1 MHSISHTD
9 ETLDL
14 TYGGRH
20 CRESIPKYQMPA
32 RGMPPDNAYQL
43 VADELQ
49 FDANAALNVASF
61 VNTWMEP
68 QADRLMQMTMGKNL
82 IDQEEYPQTTNIA
95 KRVLSMVAHL
105 FHAPAASEAVG
116 CITSGSSEA
125 LMLAFLAH
133 HRAWTLRR
141 RAQGLDTA
149 RPNMIFGAD
158 AHTCLEKCAAY
169 FDIEARILPMTAKRR
184 TLHAKEVAAAIDER
198 TVAVCAIL
206 GTTFTGQLDDIAGI
220 NNLLAT
226 IEAERNWRIPLH
238 IDAASGGFV
247 LPFTEPDYAWDFRLS
262 HVRSINVSNHKFG
275 LVYPGMGTLIF
286 REKSDIPE
294 ELIFHIN
301 YLGGDMPNFSL
312 NFSRPSGQVVAQYY
326 NMLRL
331 GHEGYCNV
339 MRTIMSNARY
349 LAARLREMDSF
360 SLLGAAEHV
369 PVVVARAT
377 DPETL
382 NVMKLADRPQTIRL
396 GGTRLHLAQKCSGN
410 QSVAFRGTR
419 ESQSPHGGCPRGRY
433 PAHARKT
440 GTQART
446 CGASTSQGERQ
457 RRQTHL
463 LI

>member
-1 MHSISHTD
+1 MKPSTSPTADATAARVFLNIKCRRGACRQTTHISW
-9 ETLDL
+9 
-14 TYGGRH
+14 
-20 CRESIPKYQMPA
+20 
-32 RGMPPDNAYQL
+32 

-141 RAQGLDTA
+141 RAQGLDTS

-169 FDIEARILPMTAKRR
+169 FDIEARIIPMTAKRR
-184 TLHAKEVAAAIDER
+184 TLHADDVAAAIDER

-206 GTTFTGQLDDIAGI
+206 GTTFTGQIDDIAGI
-220 NNLLAT
+220 NTLLGG
-226 IEAERNWRIPLH
+226 IEAERKWHIPLH

-247 LPFTEPDYAWDFRLS
+247 LPFTQPDYVWDFRLD
-262 HVRSINVSNHKFG
+262 HVRSVNVSNHKFG

-339 MRTIMSNARY
+339 MQTIMSNARY
-349 LAARLREMDSF
+349 LAARLREMDVF
-360 SLLGAAEHV
+360 TLLGAAEHV

-377 DPETL
+377 DPQAVD
-382 NVMKLADRPQTIRL
+382 VMKLAADLRQYGWVVPAYTLPKNAQEIKALRFVVRENLSRHMVDVLLDDISRTLGKPVLKPDRSRHPHAKADEGGDRPI
-396 GGTRLHLAQKCSGN
+396 C
-410 QSVAFRGTR
+410 
-419 ESQSPHGGCPRGRY
+419 
-433 PAHARKT
+433 
-440 GTQART
+440 
-446 CGASTSQGERQ
+446 
-457 RRQTHL
+457 
-463 LI
+463 

>member
-1 MHSISHTD
+1 MHRIKHTD

-32 RGMPPDNAYQL
+32 KGMPPDNAYQL

-68 QADRLMQMTMGKNL
+68 QADRLMQMTMNKNL
-82 IDQEEYPQTTNIA
+82 IDQEEYPQTTDIA
-95 KRVLSMVAHL
+95 KRVLSMVANM
-105 FHAPAASEAVG
+105 FHAAASPEAVG
-116 CITSGSSEA
+116 CITAGSSEA

-133 HRAWTLRR
+133 HRTWTLNR
-141 RAQGLDTA
+141 RAQGKDTS

-169 FDIEARILPMTAKRR
+169 FDIEARIVPMTATRR
-184 TLHAKEVAAAIDER
+184 TLHADDVAHAIDER

-206 GTTFTGQLDDIAGI
+206 GTTFTGQIDDIAGI
-220 NNLLAT
+220 NDLVAKL
-226 IEAERNWRIPLH
+226 EKERQWHIPLH

-247 LPFTEPDYAWDFRLS
+247 LPFTDPDYAWDFRLS

-286 REKSDIPE
+286 REKRDIPE

-312 NFSRPSGQVVAQYY
+312 NFSRPSGQIVTQYY

-331 GHEGYCNV
+331 GHEGYRNI
-339 MRTIMSNARY
+339 MQTIMSNARY
-349 LAARLREMDSF
+349 LATRLREMDTF
-360 SLLGAAEHV
+360 TLIGAAEHL
-369 PVVVARAT
+369 PVVVARAK
-377 DPETL
+377 DPDAVD
-382 NVMKLADRPQTIRL
+382 VMKLAAELRQFGWVVPAYTLPKNAEAIKALRF
-396 GGTRLHLAQKCSGN
+396 
-410 QSVAFRGTR
+410 VVR
-419 ESQSPHGGCPRGRY
+419 ENLSRHMIDVLVGDV
-433 PAHARKT
+433 
-440 GTQART
+440 ART
-446 CGASTSQGERQ
+446 LGKPMPQAT
-457 RRQTHL
+457 THEHRARPKAEGGGKRP
-463 LI
+463 IC

>member
-1 MHSISHTD
+1 MHRINHTD

-20 CRESIPKYQMPA
+20 CREGIPKYQMPA

-95 KRVLSMVAHL
+95 KRVLSMVANL
-105 FHAPAASEAVG
+105 FHASTASEAVG
-116 CITSGSSEA
+116 CIASGSSEA

-133 HRAWTLRR
+133 HRSWTLRR

-169 FDIEARILPMTAKRR
+169 FDIEPRIVPMTPKRR
-184 TLHAKEVAAAIDER
+184 TLHADDVARAIDER

-206 GTTFTGQLDDIAGI
+206 GTTFTGQIDDITGI
-220 NNLLAT
+220 NTLLAKVET
-226 IEAERNWRIPLH
+226 ERQWRIPLH

-247 LPFTEPDYAWDFRLS
+247 LPFTDPAYVWDFRLS

-275 LVYPGMGTLIF
+275 LVYPGLGTLIF
-286 REKSDIPE
+286 REKSDIPD

-301 YLGGDMPNFSL
+301 YLGGDMPNFSF

-331 GHEGYCNV
+331 GYEGYQNIMQTV
-339 MRTIMSNARY
+339 MSNARY
-349 LAARLREMDSF
+349 LADCLREMGIF
-360 SLLGAAEHV
+360 TLLGAAEHV
-369 PVVVARAT
+369 PVVVARAI
-377 DPETL
+377 DPDAL
-382 NVMKLADRPQTIRL
+382 NVMKLAADLRQFGWVVPAYTLPKNAETIKALRF
-396 GGTRLHLAQKCSGN
+396 
-410 QSVAFRGTR
+410 VIR
-419 ESQSPHGGCPRGRY
+419 ENLSRHMIDVLVDDI
-433 PAHARKT
+433 
-440 GTQART
+440 ART
-446 CGASTSQGERQ
+446 LGKPTRKSSGANHVSPKDSGSGKRP
-457 RRQTHL
+457 
-463 LI
+463 IC